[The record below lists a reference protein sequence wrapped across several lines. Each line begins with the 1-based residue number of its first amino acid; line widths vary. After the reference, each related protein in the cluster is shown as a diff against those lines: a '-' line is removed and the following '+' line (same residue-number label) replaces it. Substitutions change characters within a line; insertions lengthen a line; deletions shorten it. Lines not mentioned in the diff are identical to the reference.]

1 MKNMKKQKIIKVG
14 NSYGLLLSKDTLD
27 QMQLKE
33 GDELYTSIHPE
44 IGTMILK
51 SPQAMYMTDKKK
63 SVKKWLNEF
72 VKNNNDLL
80 AELSHTK

>member
-1 MKNMKKQKIIKVG
+1 MKKQKIIKVG
-14 NSYGLLLSKDTLD
+14 NSYGILLAKDVLD

-51 SPQAMYMTDKKK
+51 SPQALYMTDKKK

-72 VKNNNDLL
+72 VKENNDLL
-80 AELSHTK
+80 SELSHTK

>member
-1 MKNMKKQKIIKVG
+1 MKKQKIIKVG
-14 NSYGLLLSKDTLD
+14 NSYGLLLTKDVMD

-33 GDELYTSIHPE
+33 GDEVYTSVQPE

-63 SVKKWLNEF
+63 SVKKWLDEF
-72 VKNNNDLL
+72 VKDNNDLL
-80 AELSHTK
+80 IKLSNKP

>member
-1 MKNMKKQKIIKVG
+1 MKSMKKQKIIKVG
-14 NSYGLLLSKDTLD
+14 NSYGVLLSKDTME

-33 GDELYTSIHPE
+33 GDELYTSIQPE

-51 SPQAMYMTDKKK
+51 SPHAMYMTDKKK

-72 VKNNNDLL
+72 VADNNELL
-80 AELSHTK
+80 TELSHTK